1 MSKKLIFTLV
11 SYISLSGSA
20 FTFADEGLSDQVQA
34 NDAFSAVIAP
44 AFEASCIRC
53 HNSAKA
59 RGGLNLENYAGL
71 LKGGENGSVI
81 EPGKPAESRLLEV
94 ISGEKPE
101 MPQQDKPLD
110 ASVIKAVEQWISAGA
125 KWPGEMKLADK
136 SAKSLEK
143 HWSLEPIVRRNPPEL
158 PASRQKWVRNAIDSF
173 IAKKHVE
180 NRFEPAQE
188 ADRRTLIRRLY
199 FDLTGLPPEP
209 LAVSTFEN
217 DKSPDAYEKL
227 VENLLNSKSYG
238 ERWARHWLDI
248 VHYGETHGYDKDK
261 PRLNSWPYRDYVI
274 ESLNADKPYAK
285 FVREQ
290 IAGDSYSPQSPEAI
304 RALGFLAAGPW
315 DFIGHAEVPETKTD
329 GKIARHLDRDDMV
342 GTAVGSLM
350 SLTIQCAQCHDHKFD
365 PIKQT
370 DYYQLQAIF
379 SGIDRADR
387 PYFRTS
393 DEQTKY
399 EGLYRRK
406 LQLIRETSNLQ
417 KEIERQAGPDYESW
431 QKRIAAAR
439 KNSSG
444 NLRPEFGYHSAI
456 ETDRNKTKWVQ
467 LNFNQPV
474 EIKTIVIAPCS
485 DDFNSIGDGF
495 GFPLRYK
502 IEAADSPDFKQNM
515 KIIADRTK
523 SDQSNPGIDPQ
534 LFQLN
539 EMIKTQYICI
549 GSSTSPAPWR
559 AHASQKKRRTS

>member
-1 MSKKLIFTLV
+1 
-11 SYISLSGSA
+11 
-20 FTFADEGLSDQVQA
+20 
-34 NDAFSAVIAP
+34 
-44 AFEASCIRC
+44 
-53 HNSAKA
+53 
-59 RGGLNLENYAGL
+59 
-71 LKGGENGSVI
+71 
-81 EPGKPAESRLLEV
+81 
-94 ISGEKPE
+94 
-101 MPQQDKPLD
+101 
-110 ASVIKAVEQWISAGA
+110 
-125 KWPGEMKLADK
+125 
-136 SAKSLEK
+136 
-143 HWSLEPIVRRNPPEL
+143 
-158 PASRQKWVRNAIDSF
+158 
-173 IAKKHVE
+173 
-180 NRFEPAQE
+180 
-188 ADRRTLIRRLY
+188 
-199 FDLTGLPPEP
+199 
-209 LAVSTFEN
+209 
-217 DKSPDAYEKL
+217 
-227 VENLLNSKSYG
+227 
-238 ERWARHWLDI
+238 
-248 VHYGETHGYDKDK
+248 
-261 PRLNSWPYRDYVI
+261 
-274 ESLNADKPYAK
+274 
-285 FVREQ
+285 
-290 IAGDSYSPQSPEAI
+290 GDSYSPQSPEAI

-539 EMIKTQYICI
+539 EMIKTQYIRMTATQLASRGQDFHFALAELAVLDSNGKNLAGQSKI
-549 GSSTSPAPWR
+549 TSLDSIEAPPRWQKSNLIDGVSPGGLTAIASKSKKPEDIKLEFQQWLKNLVSNDLLARHEKNNSELKQIETELKSMIPLGMVYAGTVHTGSGAFTGTGVAGGVPRPVFKLNR
-559 AHASQKKRRTS
+559 G